1 MKKILL
7 IVTFLLLTLT
17 ITLNAES
24 VVEVDYSK
32 ITDYLLS
39 ETRPCGEGRYLRY
52 YLNLGEYKIIYYPAI
67 GITIS
72 NCNES
77 ILIFDRGA
85 DGIGKNEPSDQASY
99 RNSINA
105 EKEKNDLLVEVIS
118 SINYLLEKE
127 IDKSIT
133 NSASPNIKI
142 IKVDIDKAG
151 LENYNE
157 IDGEMVLENAFE
169 IIENPEQ
176 PSLTG
181 VEPNQAEIGQIL
193 NLTIS
198 GQFTH
203 FQASSTTVWLQQG
216 THTIYPGY
224 TVMNSNTQATAHF
237 SFNQYHSTGVYD
249 VKTFNAID
257 GPLTLYNSFNL
268 LPGNLPAIA
277 AIEPTSGTIGELL
290 GFDIYGENTHFDE
303 ASVVLAYL
311 ENSNNQIIELL
322 FDNQFQIWTNE
333 QIEGAIIIP
342 YNVSPGMYDLH
353 VFDNI
358 DGSMVLPQAFYVN
371 PNSESPEIFSID
383 PDSCYANQQVDVQVQ
398 TLNTWYTWSN
408 ELYVSMKKN
417 NSNERIWAESIDIEN
432 NQELLA
438 HFNIPRYSPGGYWD
452 FIVTDNICGE
462 LVLEGGMVIIDTITG
477 IDRNIIA
484 STLQIFPNPATETF
498 KVSTPSRLENC
509 KVTIYNLTGQRKE
522 YNQVNFSPNQAVQF
536 DIQNLTRGFYF
547 VQIITN
553 EEIIIKKIIKQ

>member
-1 MKKILL
+1 MNTKYYNAICKRTVVLSMLVLILM
-7 IVTFLLLTLT
+7 TSSDAFCQNLTGVNPDEGIQGQTLQLT
-17 ITLNAES
+17 ISGQSTNFLQATNAVS
-24 VVEVDYSK
+24 
-32 ITDYLLS
+32 
-39 ETRPCGEGRYLRY
+39 LRQ
-52 YLNLGEYKIIYYPAI
+52 GTSTIIYPI
-67 GITIS
+67 ETGNVS
-72 NCNES
+72 NLE
-77 ILIFDRGA
+77 
-85 DGIGKNEPSDQASY
+85 
-99 RNSINA
+99 
-105 EKEKNDLLVEVIS
+105 LVA
-118 SINYLLEKE
+118 
-127 IDKSIT
+127 T
-133 NSASPNIKI
+133 F
-142 IKVDIDKAG
+142 G
-151 LENYNE
+151 LSFGYDPGHYDMRVYNE

-342 YNVSPGMYDLH
+342 FDASPGMYNLH

-438 HFNIPRYSPGGYWD
+438 HFNIPYYSPGGYWD